1 MDILIK
7 NCNLISMSDKREK
20 LEENIDILIKNG
32 KIAKVN
38 KDIKEK
44 ADKVID
50 ANRKIVMPGLINTH
64 AHVPMSIFRETL
76 DGYNLQDWLEKKIW
90 PMEDKLTKED
100 IYYASMLSFLE
111 MIKTGCATIN
121 DMYFYGEEI
130 IKAAIQ
136 LGVRLE
142 TTRTLVDLAD
152 DGDTRLEELESLI
165 NKYDKADETITIN
178 IGIHG
183 FYTTNAPYIE
193 KCANLARKYNKT
205 VHIHFCENS
214 KEREDILKAYNVQ
227 SPVELIKRY
236 FKGLNVILAHS
247 VKLTKEEIEELSN
260 ENVHISHCP
269 VSNLKLGCGIANI
282 SYMLKNGINV
292 SIGTDGQGSGSNL
305 DLFEAMKYTALLQ
318 KGILEN
324 PKELP
329 AFEVL
334 KMATVN
340 GAKALGL
347 EEYIGVID
355 EGKSAD
361 LIVINLDT
369 VTTTPVNNIFSEIV
383 YNIKGTNV
391 ETTIINGKIVMENR
405 VVNGVNEHNI
415 YKKCNEIIE
424 KIRKVEK
431 LNIIQKVI

>member
-1 MDILIK
+1 MNILIK

-20 LEENIDILIKNG
+20 LEENTDILIKSG

-44 ADKVID
+44 ADKIIY
-50 ANRKIVMPGLINTH
+50 ANGKVVMPGLINTH

-90 PMEDKLTKED
+90 PMEDKLTKKD
-100 IYYASMLSFLE
+100 IYYASLLSFIE
-111 MIKTGCATIN
+111 MIKTGCTTIN
-121 DMYFYGEEI
+121 DMYFMTEEI
-130 IKAAIQ
+130 IKAA
-136 LGVRLE
+136 LNSGVRLQ
-142 TTRTLVDLAD
+142 TTRTLMDIAN
-152 DGDTRLEELESLI
+152 DGDMRIKELEELI
-165 NKYDKADETITIN
+165 KNYNDKEETITLN

-193 KCANLARKYNKT
+193 KCVDLAKKYNKI

-214 KEREDILKAYNVQ
+214 KEREDIIKGYSVQ
-227 SPVELIKRY
+227 SPVQLIKKY
-236 FKGLNVILAHS
+236 FKGLHVVLAHS
-247 VKLTKEEIEELSN
+247 VKLTEEEIEELAN
-260 ENVHISHCP
+260 ENIHISHCP
-269 VSNLKLGCGIANI
+269 VSNLKLGCGVANV
-282 SYMLKNGINV
+282 SYMMKHGINV

-305 DLFEAMKYTALLQ
+305 DLFETMKYTALLQ

-324 PKELP
+324 PKELQ

-347 EEYIGVID
+347 EENIGTI
-355 EGKSAD
+355 EENKSAD
-361 LIVINLDT
+361 LIILNIDT
-369 VTTTPVNNIFSEIV
+369 VTSTPINNVFSQIV

-405 VVNGVNEHNI
+405 VVNGIDEQHI

-424 KIRKVEK
+424 RIK
-431 LNIIQKVI
+431 N